1 MSSFIEKDQSA
12 TTTGQS
18 HKTTPLP
25 FPEPVSQELP
35 VSQLPF
41 PDAPRQAIFQNPG
54 VTSPLTN
61 PTPAPAVTHQLENY
75 TPPSIIT
82 RVLPDL
88 QTGTLPGGR
97 NPSTSLRQPV
107 VIRGTGRKSRGTMRP
122 PQGRRLVIHIAVTT
136 LLVLIVLGTLIA
148 VVPTANEG
156 ANRFNPFTTLMN
168 FTNNNSKN
176 TVLLPQ
182 QAATA
187 TAVTQDGFDAGN
199 GTYAGVQGA
208 PVGAADG
215 SQNRFFYGQCTYWA
229 DMRYHELTGHWVSW
243 LGNAAEW
250 YYGARM
256 SGWAVSAMPHI
267 PSIIVLQPG
276 VQEAG
281 WYGHVAVVERI
292 NPDGSVLT
300 SNWNWLGNWGRETF
314 VTFRPG
320 PGVSFVWF
328 PGS

>member
-1 MSSFIEKDQSA
+1 MSSFIKKDQSA

-18 HKTTPLP
+18 RKTTPLP

-41 PDAPRQAIFQNPG
+41 PDTPPQTIFQNPG

-61 PTPAPAVTHQLENY
+61 PTPAPAVTRQLEDY
-75 TPPSIIT
+75 TAPSIIT

-88 QTGTLPGGR
+88 QTGTLADGR
-97 NPSTSLRQPV
+97 SPSTSLRQPV
-107 VIRGTGRKSRGTMRP
+107 VIRGTGKKSTGTMRP

-148 VVPTANEG
+148 VVPTGNEG

-168 FTNNNSKN
+168 FTNNNSRN

-256 SGWAVSAMPHI
+256 SGWAVSAMPHL

-320 PGVSFVWF
+320 PGVSFLWF